1 MQVVKWVS
9 RPPKPRSSA
18 GHLLRPLLGRPRSV
32 GWPASSVLA
41 ASNRRGEGAEN
52 EGRGGQSQEEEGA
65 PYNASGKKGG
75 ERRNLHFCLI
85 PWVGG

>member
-32 GWPASSVLA
+32 GWPARAVLA
-41 ASNRRGEGAEN
+41 ASNRRG
-52 EGRGGQSQEEEGA
+52 GRGQRMRGGRGEDSHRRRRGA
-65 PYNASGKKGG
+65 
-75 ERRNLHFCLI
+75 
-85 PWVGG
+85 V